1 MCHTRTETFEGPLPK
16 PEALEQYNNIYPRAA
31 EIIFTNLEKQIN
43 HRIKMEDK
51 HLTSSLR
58 CRTFGMVSAFIVV
71 IGMLL
76 VGFWLIAVNRLI
88 EGWVTVVMIIGGVAK
103 TYIDSLKVPDIKEK
117 KAPQNENVE
126 NKK

>member
-1 MCHTRTETFEGPLPK
+1 
-16 PEALEQYNNIYPRAA
+16 
-31 EIIFTNLEKQIN
+31 
-43 HRIKMEDK
+43 
-51 HLTSSLR
+51 
-58 CRTFGMVSAFIVV
+58 MVSAFIVV